1 MALRDRN
8 DLDTSLLD
16 DVVIGCA
23 QPVGE
28 QGGVLA
34 RGAIINAEYAQSVAG
49 QQIHRFCA
57 SGLEA
62 VNNIAAQ
69 IMAGMSQA
77 GIGGGVESLSR
88 TFMGAASGARSDA
101 RRVGKEGVGPCRYW
115 LSPFHYKK

>member
-1 MALRDRN
+1 MFSGYCIMVSLISLLHLSHMFLFFFLMIRRPPRSTRT
-8 DLDTSLLD
+8 DTLFPYTTLFRSLD

-62 VNNIAAQ
+62 VNNVAAQ

-77 GIGGGVESLSR
+77 GIGEIGR
-88 TFMGAASGARSDA
+88 A
-101 RRVGKEGVGPCRYW
+101 
-115 LSPFHYKK
+115 